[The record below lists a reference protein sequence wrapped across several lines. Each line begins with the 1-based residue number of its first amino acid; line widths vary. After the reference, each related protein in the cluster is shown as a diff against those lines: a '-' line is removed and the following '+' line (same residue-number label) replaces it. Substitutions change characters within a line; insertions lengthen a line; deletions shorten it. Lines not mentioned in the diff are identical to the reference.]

1 MDIPSEDDDTQ
12 YYRLR
17 GFKLYK
23 CSLGEWAD
31 SLAKDEHILEDT
43 LIPIK
48 NKRLLRVVTCL
59 MGYDLRADYQEEE
72 DELVPESPDKPL
84 LFETTV
90 ISPVALP
97 EEVEDC
103 YSSTVLE
110 AKEAHYSLT
119 RLIKTY
125 LATIGLLASTNK

>member
-1 MDIPSEDDDTQ
+1 METGSEDDDIQ
-12 YYRLR
+12 YYRLE

-59 MGYDLRADYQEEE
+59 MGYDLRADYQEEI
-72 DELVPESPDKPL
+72 DELVPESPDKAL
-84 LFETTV
+84 LFETAI
-90 ISPVALP
+90 ISPVKLP
-97 EEVEDC
+97 EEISDC

-110 AKEAHYSLT
+110 AKEVHYSAT

-125 LATIGLLASTNK
+125 LATIGLLANTNN